1 MTITL
6 NGTTGVTTPG
16 VTSTGTMS
24 STGVI
29 TASQGVG
36 GTPAFGVYQGTQQ
49 SVTSNVHT
57 KIAFTVE
64 NFDTANCF
72 DSTTNYRF
80 TPNVAGYYQINLN
93 MYGVG
98 TTMVYSYTSIYKNGT
113 AYSATLTAPQA
124 SSNAT
129 GVSTSLIY
137 MNGSTDYIEGY
148 GLVNASS
155 AAIIGVT
162 GSPTFVTMSGYLA
175 RSA

>member
-24 STGVI
+24 STGII

-36 GTPAFGVYQGTQQ
+36 GTPAFSVYQGTQQ

-57 KIAFTVE
+57 KVAFTVE

-80 TPNVAGYYQINLN
+80 TPTIAGYYQINLI
-93 MYGVG
+93 VFG
-98 TTMVYSYTSIYKNGT
+98 TGNTMAYSYTSIYKNGT
-113 AYSATLTAPQA
+113 GYSTTLTAPQGGT
-124 SSNAT
+124 NAT
-129 GVSTSLIY
+129 GVNTSLIY

-148 GLVNASS
+148 GLVS
-155 AAIIGVT
+155 ALSGAVLGN
-162 GSPTFVTMSGYLA
+162 GGNSTFVMMSGYLV